1 MTVGTEFV
9 DILIEFGDELR
20 VAGIAVGT
28 GDAITYVQAVSLL
41 NPADLG
47 DIYWAGRGT
56 LVGRRDLIP
65 TYDRV
70 FKSFFLD
77 VETQGDSELKAMMRA
92 TTSTAA
98 TLEVPSPD
106 PGEGEESNEEEA
118 QLGYMA
124 SGAQVWRNKAFA
136 VCTDQELA
144 TIRRIVSDIKLTPP
158 RRRTRRTITA
168 KNGPRLD
175 PRRMARETMRSH
187 GDPTRLFRQ
196 KRRLRI
202 RPLVF
207 ILDVSGSMSDYSR
220 NLLQFAYSARR
231 AADKVEVFCFGTRL
245 TRITRSLDRRKPDDA
260 LNLAATAV
268 FDWDGGTRIGQSL
281 DQFIKRWGRR
291 GLSRGSIVVI
301 CSDGLD
307 RGDPALLESAMEKLS
322 RLSHRIVWMNPHKG
336 DVKDFRPNSL
346 GMMVADPFIDEIFS
360 GHNLASLEQFAE
372 KLRELR

>member
-20 VAGIAVGT
+20 DAGIAVGT
-28 GDAITYVQAVSLL
+28 GDAITYVEAVSLL

-47 DIYWAGRGT
+47 DVYWAGRGT
-56 LVGRRDLIP
+56 LVSRRDLIP

-136 VCTDQELA
+136 ACTDQELA

-360 GHNLASLEQFAE
+360 GHDLASLEQFAE

>member
-20 VAGIAVGT
+20 DAGIAVGT
-28 GDAITYVQAVSLL
+28 GDAMTYVEAVSLL

-47 DIYWAGRGT
+47 DVYWAGRGT
-56 LVGRRDLIP
+56 LVSRRDLIP

-136 VCTDQELA
+136 ACTDQELA

-346 GMMVADPFIDEIFS
+346 GMMVADPFIDKIFS

>member
-20 VAGIAVGT
+20 DAGIAVGT
-28 GDAITYVQAVSLL
+28 GDAMTYVEAVSLL

-47 DIYWAGRGT
+47 DVYWAGRGT
-56 LVGRRDLIP
+56 LVSRRDLIP

-124 SGAQVWRNKAFA
+124 SGAQVWRNKAYA
-136 VCTDQELA
+136 ACTDQELA

>member
-20 VAGIAVGT
+20 DAGIAVGT

-47 DIYWAGRGT
+47 DVYWAGRGT
-56 LVGRRDLIP
+56 LVSRRDLIP

-77 VETQGDSELKAMMRA
+77 VETPGDSELKAMMRA

-106 PGEGEESNEEEA
+106 PGEGEEGNEEEA

-307 RGDPALLESAMEKLS
+307 RGDPALLEASMEKLS

>member
-20 VAGIAVGT
+20 DAGIAVGT
-28 GDAITYVQAVSLL
+28 GDAMTYVEAVSLL

-47 DIYWAGRGT
+47 DVYWAGRGT
-56 LVGRRDLIP
+56 LVSRRDLIP

-136 VCTDQELA
+136 ACTDQELA

-207 ILDVSGSMSDYSR
+207 IFDVSGSMSDYSR

-360 GHNLASLEQFAE
+360 GHDLASLEQFAE

>member
-1 MTVGTEFV
+1 MTVGTDFV
-9 DILIEFGDELR
+9 DVLVEFGEELR
-20 VAGIAVGT
+20 DAGIAVGT
-28 GDAITYVQAVSLL
+28 GDAMTYVQAVSLL

-47 DIYWAGRGT
+47 DVYWAGRGT
-56 LVGRRDLIP
+56 LVSRRDLIP

-70 FKSFFLD
+70 FRKFFLD

-98 TLEVPSPD
+98 TLEIPSPD

-136 VCTDQELA
+136 ACTDQELA

-175 PRRMARETMRSH
+175 PRRMARETMRAH
-187 GDPTRLFRQ
+187 GNPTRLFRQ

-322 RLSHRIVWMNPHKG
+322 RLSHRIVWMNPNKG

-360 GHNLASLEQFAE
+360 GHDLASLEQFAE

>member
-20 VAGIAVGT
+20 DAGIAVGT
-28 GDAITYVQAVSLL
+28 GDAMTYVEAVSLL

-47 DIYWAGRGT
+47 DVYWAGRGT
-56 LVGRRDLIP
+56 LVSRRDLIP
-65 TYDRV
+65 TSDRV

-136 VCTDQELA
+136 ACTDQELA

-307 RGDPALLESAMEKLS
+307 RGDPALLEASMEKLS

>member
-20 VAGIAVGT
+20 DAGIAVGT
-28 GDAITYVQAVSLL
+28 GDAMTYVEAVSLL

-47 DIYWAGRGT
+47 DVYWAGRGT
-56 LVGRRDLIP
+56 LVSRRDLIP

-136 VCTDQELA
+136 ACTDQELA

-207 ILDVSGSMSDYSR
+207 ILDVS
-220 NLLQFAYSARR
+220 
-231 AADKVEVFCFGTRL
+231 
-245 TRITRSLDRRKPDDA
+245 
-260 LNLAATAV
+260 
-268 FDWDGGTRIGQSL
+268 
-281 DQFIKRWGRR
+281 
-291 GLSRGSIVVI
+291 
-301 CSDGLD
+301 
-307 RGDPALLESAMEKLS
+307 
-322 RLSHRIVWMNPHKG
+322 
-336 DVKDFRPNSL
+336 
-346 GMMVADPFIDEIFS
+346 
-360 GHNLASLEQFAE
+360 
-372 KLRELR
+372 

>member
-20 VAGIAVGT
+20 DAGIAVGT
-28 GDAITYVQAVSLL
+28 GDAMTYVEAVSLL

-47 DIYWAGRGT
+47 DVYWAGRGT
-56 LVGRRDLIP
+56 LVSRRDLIP

-77 VETQGDSELKAMMRA
+77 VETQGDSELKTMMRA

-136 VCTDQELA
+136 ACTDQELA

-245 TRITRSLDRRKPDDA
+245 TRITRSLDRRRPDDA

-336 DVKDFRPNSL
+336 DVKNFRPNSL
-346 GMMVADPFIDEIFS
+346 GMMVADPFIDEFFS

>member
-1 MTVGTEFV
+1 MTVGTDFV
-9 DILIEFGDELR
+9 DVLVEFGEELR
-20 VAGIAVGT
+20 DAGIAVGT
-28 GDAITYVQAVSLL
+28 GDAMTYVQAVSLL

-47 DIYWAGRGT
+47 DVYWAGRGT
-56 LVGRRDLIP
+56 LVSRRDLIP

-70 FKSFFLD
+70 FRKFFLD

-136 VCTDQELA
+136 ACTDQELA

-175 PRRMARETMRSH
+175 PRRMARETMRAH
-187 GDPTRLFRQ
+187 GNPTRLFRQ

>member
-20 VAGIAVGT
+20 DAGIAVGT
-28 GDAITYVQAVSLL
+28 GDAMTYVEAVSLL

-47 DIYWAGRGT
+47 DVYWAGRGT

-136 VCTDQELA
+136 ACTDQELA

>member
-20 VAGIAVGT
+20 DAGIAVGT

-136 VCTDQELA
+136 ACTDQELA

>member
-20 VAGIAVGT
+20 DAGIAVGT

-47 DIYWAGRGT
+47 DVYWAGRGT
-56 LVGRRDLIP
+56 LVSRRDLIP

-77 VETQGDSELKAMMRA
+77 VETHGDSELKAMMRA
-92 TTSTAA
+92 TTTTAA

-136 VCTDQELA
+136 ACTDQELA

-245 TRITRSLDRRKPDDA
+245 TRITRSLDRRRPDDA

-336 DVKDFRPNSL
+336 DVKNFRPNSL

>member
-20 VAGIAVGT
+20 DAGIAVGT
-28 GDAITYVQAVSLL
+28 GDAMTYVEAVSLL

-47 DIYWAGRGT
+47 DVYWAGRGT

-77 VETQGDSELKAMMRA
+77 VETHGDSELKAMMRA
-92 TTSTAA
+92 TTTTAA

-136 VCTDQELA
+136 ACTDQELA

-245 TRITRSLDRRKPDDA
+245 TRITRSLDRRRPDDA